1 MFLVRPYRFMKLLQ
15 TKITL
20 ALWGKFVQGACRV
33 DPTLKR
39 EVDDIPLGT
48 SIIVAI
54 GDRGPTMVVH
64 KDSDSLRYLGDGTSK
79 KFLPMD
85 ISAAV
90 YIRVRSF
97 NELRIILTSRESIN
111 IAIIRGRVSLEGSVS
126 LACRFLRILQLVE
139 IYLLPKRLA
148 FRAVKRYQAPPHLAL
163 RRMVICSSMLFLRKG
178 VKHDAVT

>member
-20 ALWGKFVQGACRV
+20 GLWGKFIQGACRV

-39 EVDDIPLGT
+39 EVEDIPLGT
-48 SIIVAI
+48 YIIVAI
-54 GDRGPTMVVH
+54 GDHGPSMVVH
-64 KDSDSLRYLGDGTSK
+64 KDSDSLRYIGDGTSR
-79 KFLPMD
+79 KFPPLD
-85 ISAAV
+85 VYAAV
-90 YIRVRSF
+90 YIRVRSY
-97 NELRIILTSRESIN
+97 NELRLILTSKESIN
-111 IAIIRGRVSLEGSVS
+111 IAITRGRVSLEGSVS

-139 IYLLPKRLA
+139 IYILSKRSA

-163 RRMVICSSMLFLRKG
+163 RRMAICSSMLFLRKG

>member
-1 MFLVRPYRFMKLLQ
+1 MFLVRPYRFMNLLQ

-20 ALWGKFVQGACRV
+20 GLWGKFIQGACRV
-33 DPTLKR
+33 DPTLKK

-64 KDSDSLRYLGDGTSK
+64 KDSDTLRYIGDGSSK
-79 KFLPMD
+79 KSLPMD

-90 YIRVRSF
+90 YIRARSF
-97 NELRIILTSRESIN
+97 NELRLILRSRESIN
-111 IAIIRGRVSLEGSVS
+111 VAIVRGRVSLEGSVS
-126 LACRFLRILQLVE
+126 LACRYLRILQLTE

-148 FRAVKRYQAPPHLAL
+148 FRAVKRYQPPPHLFF
-163 RRMVICSSMLFLRKG
+163 RRMAICSSMFFLRKG